1 MGELSTTSSSV
12 MQIKFF
18 PKDFGYH
25 KMSFELCEF
34 LPVSFSLLNPCRFS
48 LFPLRVYIFLP
59 KRRTLKRKWINHEP
73 SKLYNLSFCSGAVLD
88 HWPSPLAGKEKSCL
102 VTALPFTTSSTESP
116 NSVLGEMYQWTYREF
131 KMSFTCGFE
140 GGFLTL
146 SGAHV
151 T

>member
-59 KRRTLKRKWINHEP
+59 KRRTLKRKWINHEQV
-73 SKLYNLSFCSGAVLD
+73 S
-88 HWPSPLAGKEKSCL
+88 
-102 VTALPFTTSSTESP
+102 FTTYPSVLGQCLITGLP
-116 NSVLGEMYQWTYREF
+116 LWLGRRKVVLWQLCHLPHPAQKALNSVLGEMYQWTYREF

>member
-59 KRRTLKRKWINHEP
+59 QRRTLKRKWINHEQV
-73 SKLYNLSFCSGAVLD
+73 S
-88 HWPSPLAGKEKSCL
+88 
-102 VTALPFTTSSTESP
+102 FTTYP
-116 NSVLGEMYQWTYREF
+116 SVLGQCLITGLSLWLGRRKVLSCDSSAIYNIQHR
-131 KMSFTCGFE
+131 KP
-140 GGFLTL
+140 LTQCSERYINEHIRSL
-146 SGAHV
+146 KWALFVVLRVVSWCYLELM
-151 T
+151 

>member
-34 LPVSFSLLNPCRFS
+34 LPVSFSLLNLCRFS

-59 KRRTLKRKWINHEP
+59 QRRTLKRKWINHEQV
-73 SKLYNLSFCSGAVLD
+73 S
-88 HWPSPLAGKEKSCL
+88 
-102 VTALPFTTSSTESP
+102 FTTYPSALGQCLITGLSLWLGRRKVLSCDSSAIYNIQHRKPLTQCSERYINEHIRSLKWALFV
-116 NSVLGEMYQWTYREF
+116 VLRVVSWRYLELM
-131 KMSFTCGFE
+131 
-140 GGFLTL
+140 
-146 SGAHV
+146 
-151 T
+151 

>member
-88 HWPSPLAGKEKSCL
+88 HWPSPVGRRKVLSCDSSAIYHIQHRKPLTQCLERCINEHIESLKWALL
-102 VTALPFTTSSTESP
+102 V
-116 NSVLGEMYQWTYREF
+116 VLRVVSWRYLELM
-131 KMSFTCGFE
+131 
-140 GGFLTL
+140 
-146 SGAHV
+146 
-151 T
+151 